1 MFIGHF
7 AAGIALK
14 GADKKIPLWTLL
26 IAVQLVDIA
35 TMIFVLLGWERLDI
49 VPGFTQTNDFDM
61 FMPITHSLIM
71 TPVWAAIGA
80 GLYKIY
86 DRHADKTALLIIAA
100 AVACHW
106 FLDLLVHVPD
116 LPILFSEDWKFGFGL
131 WNMPLLVIAIETLM
145 LTFAL
150 LIYRSTIR
158 AGVQVN
164 QYILGILCVIFYA
177 FALHTLFVTLPV
189 NSSQEAAITALVVFL
204 AIPLIAWFAETREA
218 WS

>member
-14 GADKKIPLWTLL
+14 GADKKIPLWALL

-35 TMIFVLLGWERLDI
+35 TMIFVLLGWEKLDI
-49 VPGFTQTNDFDM
+49 VPGFTKTNDFDM

-80 GLYKIY
+80 GLYKLY

-131 WNMPLLVIAIETLM
+131 WNMPLLVIAIETFM
-145 LTFAL
+145 LTFSL
-150 LIYRSTIR
+150 LIYRSTLK
-158 AGVQVN
+158 AGVAVN
-164 QYILGILCVIFYA
+164 KYVFSGLCVVFYF

-189 NSSQEAAITALVVFL
+189 NNSQEAATTALIVFL
-204 AIPLIAWFAETREA
+204 AIPLLAWWGEKPSR
-218 WS
+218 

>member
-218 WS
+218 RS